1 MGSVTHVPCVTEE
14 AAEAA
19 VFQLVGA
26 GIQSSCFVSLPF
38 NSFIVF
44 FPVFQWTLLGF
55 TGMTSVHVSGN
66 FKAQPES
73 MKVPTEIAFLIAPYI
88 KYSNIVF

>member
-1 MGSVTHVPCVTEE
+1 
-14 AAEAA
+14 
-19 VFQLVGA
+19 
-26 GIQSSCFVSLPF
+26 
-38 NSFIVF
+38 
-44 FPVFQWTLLGF
+44 
-55 TGMTSVHVSGN
+55 MTSVHISGN